1 MFRLLKAEIRI
12 IFPYI
17 LIGIAFVIFYNF
29 LEYFGLNITSGNRLV
44 VLLFGAIIYLK
55 MWKKESRLSMF
66 ILLPIKPIKIGFLRL
81 IIPAVFF
88 IIFLL
93 SDLAS
98 RIIFKL
104 SILETIDSIWI
115 FVVLIVFYM
124 MITGPSIVSDEPTL
138 IKNPYLSSLFTI
150 LGLTIFVVG
159 GFLIGLSMLSMGLN
173 GLFVSMLIVVITLI
187 VTSIF
192 TFVNRRSFIK

>member
-1 MFRLLKAEIRI
+1 
-12 IFPYI
+12 
-17 LIGIAFVIFYNF
+17 
-29 LEYFGLNITSGNRLV
+29 
-44 VLLFGAIIYLK
+44 
-55 MWKKESRLSMF
+55 
-66 ILLPIKPIKIGFLRL
+66 
-81 IIPAVFF
+81 
-88 IIFLL
+88 
-93 SDLAS
+93 
-98 RIIFKL
+98 
-104 SILETIDSIWI
+104 
-115 FVVLIVFYM
+115 M